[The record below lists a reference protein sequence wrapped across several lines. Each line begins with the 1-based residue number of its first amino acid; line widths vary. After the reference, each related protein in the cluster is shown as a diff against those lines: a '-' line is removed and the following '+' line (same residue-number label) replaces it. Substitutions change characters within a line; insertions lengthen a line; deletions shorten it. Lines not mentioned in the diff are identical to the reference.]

1 MIAEFINTLTNVLF
15 MWLGIKGIH
24 NCLAQGWDRVYLVS
38 FLGYLTVGT
47 GSFLFHASLK
57 CKFTPRPA
65 DDIGRSPDFTARI
78 IETRG
83 V

>member
-1 MIAEFINTLTNVLF
+1 MIAEFVNTLTNLLF
-15 MWLGIKGIH
+15 MYLGAKGIR

-57 CKFTPRPA
+57 CT
-65 DDIGRSPDFTARI
+65 SS
-78 IETRG
+78 
-83 V
+83 